1 MFKKINLQLLI
12 SYFGLLPFLI
22 ILLDRFLLNNFNP
35 NIIKDFAVFY
45 SLIIFVFIG
54 AVNWNLKKNISYK
67 LVLLGFIPSFISVFI
82 IIIFLYSHEVF
93 FYLIILFIIQLIIDN
108 FNYKEKSERNIY
120 FKLRIPLTLFIVL
133 SLIFIQL

>member
-1 MFKKINLQLLI
+1 MFKRINLQLLI
-12 SYFGLLPFLI
+12 SYFGVLPFLI

-108 FNYKEKSERNIY
+108 FNYKEKTDRNIY
-120 FKLRIPLTLFIVL
+120 FKLRIPLTSFIVI

>member
-1 MFKKINLQLLI
+1 MFKRINLQLLI

-67 LVLLGFIPSFISVFI
+67 LVLLGFIPSLISVFI
-82 IIIFLYSHEVF
+82 IIIFLHSHEVF

-108 FNYKEKSERNIY
+108 
-120 FKLRIPLTLFIVL
+120 LFFSVISDAML
-133 SLIFIQL
+133 SLFSFFVNFLFL